1 LLTTI
6 RSTNSNT
13 IIYIKLAKLLVIT
26 GNPGVG
32 KHTVA
37 KIVAKKLALKLID
50 INTVAIKNNA
60 IIMKDNIGYVVD
72 LRKLSS
78 LLRGEITK
86 DCLVVGHLA
95 PYVLK
100 KGDAS
105 LVIVLRRS
113 PYELEKVYTKRG
125 YNEQKVIDNISS
137 EIIGVCLYD
146 SIKKFGRNKIAE
158 VDGTGKKADKV
169 VDQIIS
175 AFKGKSKRSVGK
187 VDWLSLIVKNDDLQK
202 FFEYN

>member
-1 LLTTI
+1 M
-6 RSTNSNT
+6 
-13 IIYIKLAKLLVIT
+13 VIT

-37 KIVAKKLALKLID
+37 RIIAKKLDLKLID
-50 INTVAIKNNA
+50 INTVAIRNNA

-78 LLRGEITK
+78 TLRREITK

-100 KGDAS
+100 KNDSS
-105 LVIVLRRS
+105 LVVVLRRS
-113 PYELEKVYTKRG
+113 PYELKKVYAKRR
-125 YNEQKVIDNISS
+125 YSEQKATDNISS

-146 SIKKFGRNKIAE
+146 AVKKFGKDKVAE
-158 VDGTGKKADKV
+158 VDSTAKKAEKV
-169 VDQIIS
+169 ANEVIS
-175 AFKGKSKRSVGK
+175 ILKGKSNHLVGK

-202 FFEYN
+202 FFVYR

>member
-1 LLTTI
+1 
-6 RSTNSNT
+6 
-13 IIYIKLAKLLVIT
+13 LVIT

-37 KIVAKKLALKLID
+37 KMVAKKLDLKLID
-50 INTVAIKNNA
+50 INTVAIKKNA

-78 LLRGEITK
+78 LLRREITK

-100 KGDAS
+100 KGDAG

-113 PYELEKVYTKRG
+113 PYELKKVYAKRG
-125 YNEQKVIDNISS
+125 YSEQKAIDNISS

-146 SIKKFGRNKIAE
+146 AVKKFGKDKVAE
-158 VDGTGKKADKV
+158 VDSTTKKAERVTDE
-169 VDQIIS
+169 IIS
-175 AFKGKSKRSVGK
+175 IFKRKSKRLVGK

-202 FFEYN
+202 FFVYR